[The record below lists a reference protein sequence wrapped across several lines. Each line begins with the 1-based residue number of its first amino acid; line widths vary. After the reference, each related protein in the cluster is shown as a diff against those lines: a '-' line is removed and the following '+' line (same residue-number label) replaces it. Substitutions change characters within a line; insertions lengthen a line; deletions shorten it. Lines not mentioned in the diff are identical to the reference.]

1 MFEQDKCCQFTE
13 ANTPTILI
21 ITSYYTSYI
30 DTGTDIGNEFVSEPL
45 GLGLEGLT
53 VDT

>member
-1 MFEQDKCCQFTE
+1 ME
-13 ANTPTILI
+13 ANTPTILT

-30 DTGTDIGNEFVSEPL
+30 FTGTDIRNEFVSEPL